1 VSEPFWIHTDRL
13 ILRPWQ
19 DSDVDRLVLLTQDP
33 YLRSEW
39 GVFRDPLDRERAREW
54 VQLSLASLQEHG
66 LGSWAVLE
74 NAHLIGVASL
84 LPRWLDLEP
93 EPLLSVEYRLLRSAW
108 GRGLATEAIQG
119 LMDYGI
125 QSGHTEIHA
134 IVPRDNVRAKN
145 VAFKVGM
152 TFLRHGRIEGVHVD
166 IYRWRST
173 PDDPQSRFGRT
184 EKVA

>member
-1 VSEPFWIHTDRL
+1 M
-13 ILRPWQ
+13 
-19 DSDVDRLVLLTQDP
+19 LLTQDP
-33 YLRSEW
+33 WMRSEW
-39 GVFRDPLDRERAREW
+39 GLFREPLDRTAAAEW
-54 VQLSLASLQEHG
+54 VHGSGAALGEQG

-74 NAHLIGVASL
+74 NGHLVGIASL
-84 LPRWLDLEP
+84 LPRQLDLEP
-93 EPLLSVEYRLLRSAW
+93 ESLVCVEYRLLRSAW

-125 QSGHTEIHA
+125 QRGQTEMHA

-152 TFLRHGRIEGVHVD
+152 TFLRHGRLEGVPVD
-166 IYRWRST
+166 IYRWRAT
-173 PDDPQSRFGRT
+173 PDDPQSRYART